1 MNRTKHKQHHPHC
14 LISLYMKPGY
24 PVVKKEKKNSYI
36 LEDRPTVLFL
46 LLKAKRKRR
55 DMDVF
60 AAAKRLTVAS

>member
-1 MNRTKHKQHHPHC
+1 MGLQKVHGPEG
-14 LISLYMKPGY
+14 LVVGPLEPGY
-24 PVVKKEKKNSYI
+24 PVVKKKEKKCNI
-36 LEDRPTVLFL
+36 LEGRPTVLFL